1 MQKSS
6 LDILRHQKGFDV
18 KAPKDCKEKLKLRLS
33 SSQVTMDTGEHVS
46 WSGTRLG
53 GKVQGGGA
61 GQMKSAAC
69 GGVDLVAENQPERI
83 SGY

>member
-1 MQKSS
+1 VQKSS

-53 GKVQGGGA
+53 GKVQGRWWRGTNEEC
-61 GQMKSAAC
+61 SLWRC
-69 GGVDLVAENQPERI
+69 GLGCRKPA
-83 SGY
+83 